1 MERER
6 ERDKES
12 STFLQASKDGTM
24 EFVDGGKED
33 SVIQEIL
40 EELSF
45 VTQGP
50 SGPLGPSG
58 ETNGIEENER
68 GEKEKE
74 REEDEDEE
82 REREREDDEDNRE
95 PIFSF
100 SFSSLSSIFS
110 SIQLKMSFFCAF
122 ACLCALYITIP
133 AQIQPYLI
141 RIPDQITRS
150 GIAWIIFFI
159 VSHLL

>member
-1 MERER
+1 M

-12 STFLQASKDGTM
+12 STFLQASKDGSM

-50 SGPLGPSG
+50 SGPMG
-58 ETNGIEENER
+58 ETNEIEENGR
-68 GEKEKE
+68 KEIGKEGE

-82 REREREDDEDNRE
+82 GEDDEDNRE

>member
-1 MERER
+1 MERERER

-45 VTQGP
+45 VTQGH
-50 SGPLGPSG
+50 SGPLGPMG
-58 ETNGIEENER
+58 ETNEIEEN
-68 GEKEKE
+68 GEKERGKE
-74 REEDEDEE
+74 REGEEDEDEE
-82 REREREDDEDNRE
+82 GEDDEDNRE